1 MLGFEIFKP
10 DLFLAEV
17 GYYVCFCHVPVR
29 TVSSDLD
36 FYPGYFQP
44 FFQITLC
51 KIPENHPQN
60 QFSKRVLNSHSSSQ
74 YQTDYFDTQK
84 KRAVT
89 IKVTALFHHNIYILL
104 SSQRSGRSRAHIRV
118 RPSHSPVTHTRVVR
132 ICRERV
138 ILRFW
143 YFALCAKNQLSERQR
158 VLIFGAWF

>member
-1 MLGFEIFKP
+1 
-10 DLFLAEV
+10 
-17 GYYVCFCHVPVR
+17 
-29 TVSSDLD
+29 
-36 FYPGYFQP
+36 
-44 FFQITLC
+44 ITLC

-60 QFSKRVLNSHSSSQ
+60 QFSKRILNSHSFSYTRQ
-74 YQTDYFDTQK
+74 IILIHK
-84 KRAVT
+84 KSAVT

>member
-1 MLGFEIFKP
+1 MSTFSLTSI
-10 DLFLAEV
+10 
-17 GYYVCFCHVPVR
+17 
-29 TVSSDLD
+29 
-36 FYPGYFQP
+36 P
-44 FFQITLC
+44 FFSSHFSRSLFVKSPKITRKTNFQNEFRIAIPLPNTRQIILT
-51 KIPENHPQN
+51 H
-60 QFSKRVLNSHSSSQ
+60 
-74 YQTDYFDTQK
+74 K
-84 KRAVT
+84 KSAVT

-118 RPSHSPVTHTRVVR
+118 RPSHSPVMHTRVVR